1 MTNRF
6 TMAPSTKAVRRW
18 EPPAIVTL
26 VATAALTALIAAPPA
41 DGATRR
47 ARSEST
53 TEATAP
59 RDAGEPIMAI
69 VSIQSQKVTIY
80 DAEGWILR
88 APVSSGQK
96 GRETPAGVFS
106 VIQKDADHHS
116 NLYDDAF
123 MPHMHRITWSGI
135 ALHGGP
141 LPGYP
146 ASHGCVRMPYG
157 FAERLFGRTRLGM
170 RVIIAPGDA
179 VPVEIAHP
187 ALFSPKPDAAAR
199 AATLAAEAA
208 QAARKA
214 DAAKIASMTASRE
227 AVRAE
232 LSVRKLD
239 NLKARAE
246 AQLAAAEAALG
257 AARSDEAKAR
267 AENAKQKAAAKV
279 AELQAQ
285 WDAAKAELQPTLD
298 AVAPA
303 REVAVAA
310 ESARAAAANA
320 AREAAR
326 ELEPVSI
333 FISRKTQ
340 RLYLRRGFEPILETP
355 VTILN
360 ADSSIGTHVFTAVA
374 RTDTGLR
381 WTAVTLE
388 DGHPRAVV
396 EAQARPHA
404 DDGRD
409 AEPVV
414 AYASAAK
421 SALDRIVIPQEVL
434 DRIASA
440 ASPRS
445 SLIISDEALSP
456 ETGKGTEF
464 VAVLSNEPQGGLAMR
479 RRPAAKFRYERPR
492 DRQIHWRW
500 PFGAPFSTW

>member
-1 MTNRF
+1 MGSLFSNAQRTLPPQRAACLA
-6 TMAPSTKAVRRW
+6 MAAV
-18 EPPAIVTL
+18 
-26 VATAALTALIAAPPA
+26 AALIVAPDPAGAASRHA
-41 DGATRR
+41 ER
-47 ARSEST
+47 AV
-53 TEATAP
+53 EAVAP
-59 RDAGEPIMAI
+59 RKAGAPIMAI
-69 VSIQSQKVTIY
+69 VSLKRQQVTIY

-123 MPHMHRITWSGI
+123 MPHMQRITWSGI

-141 LPGYP
+141 LPGHP

-157 FAERLFGRTRLGM
+157 FAERLFGETRLGM
-170 RVIIAPGDA
+170 RVIIAPGDP
-179 VPVEIAHP
+179 VPIEIAHP
-187 ALFSPKPDAAAR
+187 ALFSPKPDEDAH
-199 AATLAAEAA
+199 AATLAAEAVK
-208 QAARKA
+208 AARKA
-214 DAAKIASMTASRE
+214 DEAKIASVTASRE
-227 AVRAE
+227 AARAA
-232 LSVRKLD
+232 LPVRKLD

-246 AQLAAAEAALG
+246 AQLAAAEAALD

-267 AENAKQKAAAKV
+267 AENAKQKAAPKI
-279 AELQAQ
+279 AELQTQ
-285 WDAAKAELQPTLD
+285 WDAANAELQPKLD
-298 AVAPA
+298 AVAVA

-310 ESARAAAANA
+310 ESARAAAAKA
-320 AREAAR
+320 AREAER

-340 RLYLRRGFEPILETP
+340 RLYVRQGFEPILESP
-355 VTILN
+355 VTMLD
-360 ADSSIGTHVFTAVA
+360 ADSPIGTHVFTAVA
-374 RTDTGLR
+374 RTDAGLR
-381 WTAVTLE
+381 WTVVMLD
-388 DGHPRAVV
+388 DGHPRTVV
-396 EAQARPHA
+396 EAQARLHA
-404 DDGRD
+404 DDGRGV
-409 AEPVV
+409 EPVV

-456 ETGKGTEF
+456 ETGNRTEF

-479 RRPAAKFRYERPR
+479 RRPATTFRYARQR
-492 DRQIHWRW
+492 DRQFYWRS
-500 PFGAPFSTW
+500 PFGALFSTW